1 MEMDSEEFPAEFL
14 LDLEAPSYE
23 VAPLAEEKINKET
36 KEKQKDY
43 SYREVT
49 FAVYPKI
56 IQELLLTLY
65 QTEKNFYLGP
75 QNSTEQ
81 QLEDLVLY
89 LNDEL
94 GNPEVV
100 EVFFLLFQDQPKK
113 DEDGMWWLVTRL
125 DEHIRTTLKQIR

>member
-14 LDLEAPSYE
+14 LDLEAPSYKI
-23 VAPLAEEKINKET
+23 APLAEET

-43 SYREVT
+43 SHREIT

-100 EVFFLLFQDQPKK
+100 EVFFLLFQDQPKE

-125 DEHIRTTLKQIR
+125 DEHIRTTLKQIK